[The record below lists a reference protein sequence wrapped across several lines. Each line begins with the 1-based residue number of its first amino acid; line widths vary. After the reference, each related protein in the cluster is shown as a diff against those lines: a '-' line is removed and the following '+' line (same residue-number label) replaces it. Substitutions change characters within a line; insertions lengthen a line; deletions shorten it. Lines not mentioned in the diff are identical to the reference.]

1 MDRRS
6 SSGWGHITLAAF
18 LGVIGGAVA
27 VTIATDVIPKVMSRL
42 MSGMMQN
49 MMGRMRE
56 EGVDPAEMCQRMM
69 GFAEAEADP
78 TNGGEAPET

>member
-6 SSGWGHITLAAF
+6 SSGWGHIMLAAF
-18 LGVIGGAVA
+18 LGAIGGAVA
-27 VTIATDVIPKVMSRL
+27 VTIATDAIPKMMPRV

-49 MMGRMRE
+49 MMRRMRE
-56 EGVDPAEMCQRMM
+56 EGVDPAEMCRRMM

-78 TNGGEAPET
+78 TRGGKAPEM